1 MKTAQIN
8 LTTPYEVRV
17 IPTIM
22 QFSLVQD
29 LFKQDGV
36 SLCQINFKLLCTKF
50 TKAVPKLDEAGEP
63 VLKSGKQ
70 VFEDKTFDFTT
81 PVLFDE
87 GSKVIPFELYLLIES
102 YRASKDADQLAM
114 INEALTQFS
123 FGGSLSTFVLNV
135 TDIE

>member
-29 LFKQDGV
+29 LFKKDGV

-50 TKAVPKLDEAGEP
+50 IKQVAKLDEAGEP
-63 VLKSGKQ
+63 VLKAGKQ
-70 VFEDKTFDFTT
+70 VLEDKIFDFNS

-87 GSKVIPFELYLLIES
+87 GSKVIPFQLYLLIES

-135 TDIE
+135 NDIE